1 MFSMEIKNAL
11 VKMNVV
17 ERYHKLSQD
26 YSINSNEM
34 FENYDIEKV
43 LKIFNDLGYEA
54 KYNKGER
61 FFKIITKID
70 KFKFQINIS
79 LKYGASE
86 IIWCAWQEKD
96 LLIGT
101 PLGRIVK
108 FISSDIK
115 NIKLP
120 SFKGYDDLK
129 LLLNDSLIMYGEFI
143 ELVTEAYSQS

>member
-1 MFSMEIKNAL
+1 MFSIEIKNAL
-11 VKMNVV
+11 IKMNVV
-17 ERYHKLSQD
+17 ERYLKLSQD
-26 YSINSNEM
+26 YSIDSDDM

-43 LKIFNDLGYEA
+43 LKIFNDLGYDA
-54 KYNKGER
+54 KYNKAEQ
-61 FFKIITKID
+61 FFKIITKIG
-70 KFKFQINIS
+70 KLKFQINIS
-79 LKYGASE
+79 LKYGVSE

-108 FISSDIK
+108 LISGDTK

-120 SFKGYDDLK
+120 SFKDYDDLK
-129 LLLNDSLIMYGEFI
+129 LLLNDSLIMYGEFV